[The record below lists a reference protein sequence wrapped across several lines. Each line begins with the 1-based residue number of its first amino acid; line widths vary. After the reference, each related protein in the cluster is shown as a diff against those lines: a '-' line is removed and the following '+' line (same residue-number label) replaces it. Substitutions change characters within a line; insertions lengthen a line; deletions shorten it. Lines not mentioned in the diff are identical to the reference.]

1 MAARDFSLLAVSGP
15 KAASSAQFS
24 RGGSSETRPVRTVAD
39 EARAGPSGHSGPEQ
53 DLGQIVPRDLDRVI
67 ERRDPEAG
75 RGWHRPRVQPSG
87 DGLVAVEAGAGVA
100 VGVGPDAMPVSVD
113 LVQFGVW
120 PNRVIELGQTVG
132 LPVEGIAGR
141 GLEAHLVTVEAGV
154 PDPPFA
160 GERPGGI
167 RKQ

>member
-1 MAARDFSLLAVSGP
+1 MKSRWRVSRLPSTGGRSQAARARKGLGTTQTPVPLSR
-15 KAASSAQFS
+15 AAA
-24 RGGSSETRPVRTVAD
+24 A
-39 EARAGPSGHSGPEQ
+39 GHSGPEQ
-53 DLGQIVPRDLDRVI
+53 GLGQIVPRDLDRVI
-67 ERRDPEAG
+67 GRRDPEAG

-141 GLEAHLVTVEAGV
+141 GL
-154 PDPPFA
+154 
-160 GERPGGI
+160 
-167 RKQ
+167 